1 MVVRDEREKN
11 EWIDRAETD
20 RRGMLPHAH
29 ISHLSHWPIYSQ
41 KNGTAKHGSGA
52 GKK

>member
-1 MVVRDEREKN
+1 MVVRDEGEKN

-29 ISHLSHWPIYSQ
+29 ISYLSH
-41 KNGTAKHGSGA
+41 A
-52 GKK
+52 GPCISTIFKRLVNN